1 MAICAETPNSG
12 RDVEWLPLSGLKV
25 LVVEDSW
32 IVASSLKSLL
42 ENRDIAVLGP
52 LGNLA
57 EATNAARAMD
67 FDVAIVDLDL
77 HGLAADGLIAE
88 LHRSRRPVVIV
99 TGRTAKGAVAR
110 MAAGVL
116 PKPFRANLLLKLLRE
131 IRADLTANNN
141 TEADQAN

>member
-42 ENRDIAVLGP
+42 ENMDIAVIGP

-57 EATNAARAMD
+57 EATDAARAMD

-77 HGLAADGLIAE
+77 HGLAADGLIGE
-88 LHRSRRPVVIV
+88 LHCSGRPVVIV
-99 TGRTAKGAVAR
+99 TGRTRKEPWREWRRAYLPEAVPR
-110 MAAGVL
+110 QSAAETFAWDPRG
-116 PKPFRANLLLKLLRE
+116 PDGRRLRG
-131 IRADLTANNN
+131 
-141 TEADQAN
+141 

>member
-42 ENRDIAVLGP
+42 ENMDIAVIGP

-57 EATNAARAMD
+57 EATDAARAMD
-67 FDVAIVDLDL
+67 FDVA
-77 HGLAADGLIAE
+77 
-88 LHRSRRPVVIV
+88 RSWIW
-99 TGRTAKGAVAR
+99 TSTAWSWPTASSGSFTV
-110 MAAGVL
+110 AAG
-116 PKPFRANLLLKLLRE
+116 PS
-131 IRADLTANNN
+131 
-141 TEADQAN
+141 